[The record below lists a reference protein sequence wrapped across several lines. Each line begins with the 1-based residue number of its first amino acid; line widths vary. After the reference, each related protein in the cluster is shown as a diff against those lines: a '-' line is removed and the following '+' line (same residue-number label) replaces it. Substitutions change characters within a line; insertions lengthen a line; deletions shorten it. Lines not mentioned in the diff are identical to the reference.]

1 MTSRLLTQLFITCL
15 CVGLWSGCGGTSTG
29 GPLKVADIPTALTNV
44 FESSGTNVKAIANR
58 AAFSIQSKN
67 FPLAYHDL
75 ETLKLMPD
83 LTEEQKALVKRAM
96 LTVAP

>member
-1 MTSRLLTQLFITCL
+1 MTPRLLTQLFITCL

-29 GPLKVADIPTALTNV
+29 DPLTVADIPTALTNA
-44 FESSGTNVKAIANR
+44 FESSGANVKAIANR